1 MSGWRVG
8 LGYDIHPLKEGREL
22 FLAGIHIP
30 YQRGLYG
37 HSDGDVLSHALMDS
51 LLGAAGLQD
60 IGYWFPPS
68 SPSTKGVRSIVLLE
82 EVCEKIRE
90 QGWEIENVDTTL
102 IAEEPLIAPFVEEMK
117 KSLSLAMRVKEE
129 VIGIKATTNEGLGSL
144 GKGEGIGCFAVSL
157 LRKKE

>member
-8 LGYDIHPLKEGREL
+8 LGYDIHPLKEGRKL
-22 FLAGIHIP
+22 FLAGVHIP
-30 YQRGLYG
+30 YQRGLCG

-68 SPSTKGVRSIVLLE
+68 SPSTEGIRSIILLE

-90 QGWEIENVDTTL
+90 KRWEIENVDTTL
-102 IAEEPLIAPFVEEMK
+102 IAEEPLIAPFVGKMK
-117 KSLSLAMRVKEE
+117 KTLSLAMKVSEE
-129 VIGIKATTNEGLGSL
+129 VIGVKATTNEGLGSL
-144 GKGEGIGCFAVSL
+144 GKGEGIACFAVSL
-157 LRKKE
+157 LRKEE